1 MTPID
6 RFERQLPTALTDLA
20 DPRTPDYLVD
30 ILGQTARTRQ
40 RPAWANPGRWNPM
53 SGLRGR
59 PALLTAIAAVLILV
73 VGGAFLVSRRDQPA
87 VGDPT
92 ASPSTPSSAVPSAG
106 ASGAVVS
113 PGSTPKPG
121 PIPAAIVGTWI
132 APVREV
138 GGMDQSATSSIRF
151 DDLKD
156 DPQAP
161 GFNID
166 LGAQSFGQEAR
177 ADEVEPG
184 VLRFVSRS
192 SPGGCLDKD
201 VGRYRWSMPSAD
213 HLKLELISDQCPNRS
228 AITPGDWIRS
238 GVGESDGGPGI
249 AADFTPFFEFT
260 LPAGT
265 YRGYGNMHDAV
276 RLDGSDGSTF
286 KAWKDIDGFVD
297 PCDDQKGRIDLEP
310 GVDPFV
316 AYLSSSDGLTVT
328 DTKDTTIDGHPAI
341 QVELTTKAGLD
352 PAGCADGGV
361 LIGVPNRWTSGD
373 VALGIGETDT
383 FIVTEVDG
391 ATIVFEVL
399 DGSGAVLQ
407 DVVDSIRFIDALPT

>member
-6 RFERQLPTALTDLA
+6 RFERQLPGALTELA
-20 DPRTPDYLVD
+20 DPRTPDYLID

-40 RPAWANPGRWNPM
+40 RPAWITPGRWNPM
-53 SGLRGR
+53 SGLMAR
-59 PALLTAIAAVLILV
+59 PALLTAIVAVLIVL
-73 VGGAFLVSRRDQPA
+73 VGGALLMSRRDLPA
-87 VGDPT
+87 VGGPT
-92 ASPSTPSSAVPSAG
+92 ASPGNSTAEPSSA
-106 ASGAVVS
+106 ASPAVVA
-113 PGSTPKPG
+113 PG
-121 PIPAAIVGTWI
+121 PVPAAIVGTWI
-132 APVREV
+132 APVRPV
-138 GGMDQSATSSIRF
+138 GGLTQSATSSIRF

-166 LGAQSFGQEAR
+166 LGDRSFGQEAR

-213 HLKLELISDQCPNRS
+213 HLTLELIADQCSARS
-228 AITPGDWIRS
+228 AIAPGDWIRS

-265 YRGYGNMHDAV
+265 YRGHGNMHDAIS
-276 RLDGSDGSTF
+276 LEGSDGSVF

-297 PCDDQKGRIDLEP
+297 PCDDAKGRVDLDPGIDA
-310 GVDPFV
+310 VV
-316 AYLSSSDGLTVT
+316 TYLSTSDGLTVT
-328 DTKDTTIDGHPAI
+328 DTQDTTVDGHRAV
-341 QVELTTKAGLD
+341 QVALTTKAGLD
-352 PAGCADGGV
+352 PRDALMG
-361 LIGVPNRWTSGD
+361 TSC
-373 VALGIGETDT
+373 
-383 FIVTEVDG
+383 
-391 ATIVFEVL
+391 
-399 DGSGAVLQ
+399 DGS
-407 DVVDSIRFIDALPT
+407 PTAGSTGTSASRSDRRTR